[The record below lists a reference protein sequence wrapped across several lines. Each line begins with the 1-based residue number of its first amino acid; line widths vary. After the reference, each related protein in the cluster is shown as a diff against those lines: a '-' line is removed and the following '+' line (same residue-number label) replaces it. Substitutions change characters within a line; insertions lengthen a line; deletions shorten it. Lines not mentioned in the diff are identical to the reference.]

1 MATND
6 LHFTVSTNG
15 VEDTTNYHDSPAAP
29 GGIPPA
35 NQQDWGRLSQSAH
48 PFVIIFHLLFKSLA
62 LLMYLF
68 GGWFS
73 KAKNGGSAGANF
85 IVVTVIC
92 IFLLSADFWTVKNVT
107 GRLLVGLR
115 WWNKVENDQ
124 TSWIF
129 ESAKNRQVNAF
140 DKSVFWTVL
149 YAAPVVWGV
158 LGFFAIL
165 RFQFS
170 WLIICGTALAL
181 SGANVYG
188 YYKCSSEQKARFE
201 QMMQDG
207 AQAGAMAMF
216 QNSASSMQNS
226 VMGFVTK
233 AAAGGGTQQ
242 QNQQPVE
249 ATFT

>member
-129 ESAKNRQVNAF
+129 ESAKKSTSECFRQECILDSFVCRTGGLG
-140 DKSVFWTVL
+140 SL
-149 YAAPVVWGV
+149 GV
-158 LGFFAIL
+158 LCYPQISIFMADNL
-165 RFQFS
+165 RNRACPVGCQC
-170 WLIICGTALAL
+170 LRLL
-181 SGANVYG
+181 
-188 YYKCSSEQKARFE
+188 
-201 QMMQDG
+201 QM
-207 AQAGAMAMF
+207 
-216 QNSASSMQNS
+216 
-226 VMGFVTK
+226 
-233 AAAGGGTQQ
+233 
-242 QNQQPVE
+242 
-249 ATFT
+249 